1 MSTNSNCSSGCLTK
15 DHATYGECLRS
26 KSLRIAYC
34 NSAGGSDASRQKR
47 WDAEL
52 NEYRAAVSQGI
63 EPDSTAT
70 RDIRKAVDWS
80 EKTGV
85 AYSEENRHDYRV
97 DKALEKVA

>member
-1 MSTNSNCSSGCLTK
+1 MSTNCSAGCPTQ
-15 DHATYGECLRS
+15 DHPTYGECIRS
-26 KSLRIAYC
+26 KGLRVAYC
-34 NSAGGSDASRQKR
+34 QSASGHDATRQKR

-52 NEYRAAVSQGI
+52 NEYRSAVSQGI

-85 AYSEENRHDYRV
+85 AYSEENRQDFRV
-97 DKALEKVA
+97 EKALEKVA